1 MKRKIRLVMALLLL
15 FACVQPLTVRAEEIV
30 EVEESVTYPTAPLED
45 ISRYEKIDSDASRG
59 GEVEAFEE
67 YNELQ
72 LLFDLD
78 QRIKNALLSGEQE
91 IDVWGMAI
99 DVNRYN
105 ISELIV
111 FSPYLSD
118 GIDAE
123 FYYNPSSGAWTQIKL
138 FNPMN
143 QEKTKAHIL
152 AIEQEICEIL
162 NQASEG
168 TSEAEKALAVHDYF
182 VCQYE
187 YDEANFNA
195 GTIPE
200 DSYRSGNLFKNGIGV
215 CQAYAEGYKYILGK
229 LGMECHVTGSNQMN
243 HAWNI
248 VKVDGAYYHV
258 DCTWDDPVSDKL
270 GRAYHQFFLLSDGMI
285 RQREHNGWDMTS
297 LVCSSTK
304 YDNAY
309 WANVTSPIVMS
320 GENTFF
326 IEGTVLYRQNRSGQN
341 KTALKDLGRW
351 YVWGNNQSYYGEHAF
366 SGLFLH
372 ENELYYN
379 TATEIRKISCNG
391 QGDTCVYRPDE
402 QLKNGYIYGLKKKAG
417 KIEYQILK
425 DPAKDSGNIYTA
437 PVTLKLEV
445 SGIILGQTAIQLR
458 EGDSYALEYHLAPQG
473 AKAQV
478 TWNTSDSSVAGVAN
492 GTITAYGAG
501 EATIMA
507 TTDNGKSA
515 SCQVSVM
522 PSDVALP
529 FADVHDGDWYQD
541 AVKFVYARNIMT
553 GMNESEFGPGVKLSR
568 AQFATILYRIQGAP
582 EVWYDWEAF
591 SDVAGG
597 QFYTEAVMWARD
609 SGVITGYEDG
619 RFGPADEI
627 TREQMA
633 LMMFRYANY
642 LRLNTEARGNL
653 YEFPDADRVSGFA
666 WEAAEWAVGSGLITG
681 DRGNINPRGSA
692 ERAQCATVIMRFMEG
707 YGLQ

>member
-1 MKRKIRLVMALLLL
+1 MKRKISLLMALFLLL
-15 FACVQPLTVRAEEIV
+15 ACVQPLTVRAEEIGEV
-30 EVEESVTYPTAPLED
+30 EVSVTYPTGPLED
-45 ISRYEKIDSDASRG
+45 ISKYEKVDPDTSRG

-78 QRIKNALLSGEQE
+78 QRIKNALLSGERE

-99 DVNRYN
+99 DVNRYK

-111 FSPYLSD
+111 FSPYLCD
-118 GIDAE
+118 GINAN
-123 FYYNPSSGAWTQIKL
+123 FYFNRSSRAWTQIEL
-138 FNPMN
+138 LNPMN
-143 QEKTKAHIL
+143 PEETKAHIL
-152 AIEQEICEIL
+152 AIDQKIYEVL

-168 TSEAEKALAVHDYF
+168 MSEAEKALAVHDYF
-182 VCQYE
+182 ACQYE
-187 YDEANFNA
+187 YGEVKNNNGDMFPA
-195 GTIPE
+195 
-200 DSYRSGNLFKNGIGV
+200 DSFRSGNLFKNGIGV

-229 LGMECHVTGSNQMN
+229 LGMECHVTGSEQMN

-258 DCTWDDPVSDKL
+258 DCTWDDPVKDKL
-270 GRAYHQFFLLSDGMI
+270 GMAYHQFFLLSDSTI

-304 YDNAY
+304 YENAY
-309 WANVTSPIVMS
+309 WTKAASPVVMN
-320 GENTFF
+320 GENAFY
-326 IEGTVLYRQNRSGQN
+326 IEGTFLYKQNRNGQN
-341 KTALKDLGRW
+341 KTALKDLGKW
-351 YVWGNNQSYYGEHAF
+351 YVWGNNQSYYRDAF

-391 QGDTCVYRPDE
+391 QGDACVYRPDE
-402 QLKNGYIYGLKKKAG
+402 QLRNGYIYGSKKKAG

-425 DPAKDSGNIYTA
+425 DPINDSGNIYTA
-437 PVTLKLEV
+437 PVTLKQEV
-445 SGIILGQTAIQLR
+445 SGIILSQTAIQLR
-458 EGDSYALEYHLAPQG
+458 EGDSYSLEYHLAPQG
-473 AKAQV
+473 AEAQV
-478 TWNTSDSSVAGVAN
+478 TWNTSDSSVAGVEN

-501 EATIMA
+501 EATITA

-522 PSDVALP
+522 SADVALP

-541 AVKFVYARNIMT
+541 AVKYVYARNIMT
-553 GMNESEFGPGVKLSR
+553 GMNDSEFGPGVKLSR
-568 AQFATILYRIQGAP
+568 AQFATILYRMQGAP

-591 SDVAGG
+591 SDVAEG

-609 SGVITGYEDG
+609 SEVITGYEDG

-642 LRLNTEARGNL
+642 LRLNTEERGNL

-681 DRGNINPRGSA
+681 DQGKINPRGSA

-707 YGLQ
+707 YGL